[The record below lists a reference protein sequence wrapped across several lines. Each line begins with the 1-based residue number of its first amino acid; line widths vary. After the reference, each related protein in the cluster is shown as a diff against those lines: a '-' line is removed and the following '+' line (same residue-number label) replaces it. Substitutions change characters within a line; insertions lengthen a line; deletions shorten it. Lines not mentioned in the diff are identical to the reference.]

1 VSPKRRILI
10 GVLALYVL
18 GLGWGY
24 LRLPWAAIR
33 SLRDY
38 GIIAAA
44 PAVSFS
50 DKLDVSPA
58 QRWYLERSLTESPV
72 PVVPRVEAEVRW
84 NALVIARV
92 HSGYFVSGTGAE
104 WRDSLYVCVF
114 GAWLPVYNFFQAM
127 A

>member
-1 VSPKRRILI
+1 VSPNRRILI

-24 LRLPWAAIR
+24 FRLPWAAIR
-33 SLRDY
+33 SLRNFRSL
-38 GIIAAA
+38 AAA

-84 NALVIARV
+84 NALIVARV
-92 HSGYFVSGTGAE
+92 HSGYYVSSKGAE
-104 WRDSLYVCVF
+104 WRKDLYLCAF
-114 GAWLPVYNFFQAM
+114 GAWIPIYTFHHSVL
-127 A
+127 